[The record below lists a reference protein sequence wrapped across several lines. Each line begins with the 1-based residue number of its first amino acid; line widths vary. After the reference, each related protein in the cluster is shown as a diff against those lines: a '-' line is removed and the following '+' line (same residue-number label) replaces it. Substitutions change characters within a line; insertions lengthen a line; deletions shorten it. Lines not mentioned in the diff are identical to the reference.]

1 MLIVR
6 FACIIGAFA
15 MSSAATAQ
23 TQQPSPGLPP
33 PGRPVARIVSPAWDN
48 EPSRDSA
55 GEFAAVTAAAG
66 IKPGMT
72 VADIGAGSGYYT
84 TRLSA
89 AVGPQGQVLA
99 QDVVKRYLDAL
110 ARRVREE
117 KLTNVRFVRGTQS
130 NPRLPAGSVDVALMV
145 HMYHEITQPYAL
157 LHRLR
162 TSLKPGGRIAIV
174 DLDRDPENHGMPRDL
189 LVCEVRAVGYELVKI
204 TDLAA
209 GYLAVFKLGPPK
221 APQSV
226 KACRR

>member
-1 MLIVR
+1 MLLSR
-6 FACIIGAFA
+6 LAGLAA
-15 MSSAATAQ
+15 SLLLAGSAVAQ
-23 TQQPSPGLPP
+23 TALPP
-33 PGRPVARIVSPAWDN
+33 PGRPVARIVSPAWDD
-48 EPSRDSA
+48 ETARDRA
-55 GEFAAVTAAAG
+55 GEFAAVIAAVG

-89 AVGPQGQVLA
+89 AVGPQGRVLA
-99 QDVVKRYLDAL
+99 QDVVQRYLDAL
-110 ARRVREE
+110 GARVRAA
-117 KLTNVRFVRGTQS
+117 KLGNVRLVRGTQS
-130 NPRLPAGSVDVALMV
+130 NPRLPARTIDVALMV

-204 TDLAA
+204 TDLTA
-209 GYLAVFKLGPPK
+209 GYVAVFTAGPPK
-221 APQSV
+221 DPKSV